1 MRKLILF
8 LLLTLLIN
16 EGYSQNGWYGQSIPL
31 VLIDDIQFIN
41 SQTGF
46 ACGPYGR
53 YAKTTN
59 GGDSWTSYNIGDTT
73 IRLTGINFINENTGW
88 MGGSKLNG
96 FPIWPYR
103 FFMYYTTNGGTNWVT
118 RDQSDGTTTSVKI
131 EMLNKDSIVF
141 AYTGFGDFSSEG
153 SLTSTFNGGSTYNW
167 GMTPSGPQ
175 YYSIQFLNQ
184 ITGFVIACYD
194 SDTGPQRNWIFKT
207 TNSGANWNAI
217 YKDSI
222 QPPRLISAYFV
233 NENTGFFSSQNG
245 KFGSTT
251 NGGVNWTTRNLP
263 GPINSFHF
271 FNENTGYAGTNYN
284 SVDQTGL
291 KRTTDG
297 GATWINMT
305 NSVLG
310 SIGKIFFINN
320 LTGWAI
326 GSGNGFKLMKTITG
340 GLTSVTP
347 IGNSIPDNFSL
358 SQNYPNPFNPSTVVS
373 YQLPVAGNV
382 SIKVYDALGN
392 EIETLVNEK
401 QNAGSYSVDF
411 NAASLPSGIYFYKLV
426 TEKFS
431 ETKKMILIK

>member
-1 MRKLILF
+1 MRKLTLF
-8 LLLTLLIN
+8 LLLSLLLN

-46 ACGPYGR
+46 ACGLYGR

-59 GGDSWTSYNIGDTT
+59 GGDSWSLYNIGDTT
-73 IRLTGINFINENTGW
+73 IRLTGINFINETTGW

-103 FFMYYTTNGGTNWVT
+103 FFMYYTTNGGINWIT
-118 RDQSDGTTTSVKI
+118 REQSDGNTTGVKI
-131 EMLNKDSIVF
+131 HMLNKDSIVF
-141 AYTGFGDFSSEG
+141 AYTGFGNFSSEG
-153 SLTSTFNGGSTYNW
+153 SLTCTFNGGSSYNW
-167 GMTPSGPQ
+167 GMTPSGPL

-184 ITGFVIACYD
+184 NTGFVIACYD

-222 QPPRLISAYFV
+222 QPPRLISSFFV
-233 NENTGFFSSQNG
+233 NENTGFFSTQNG
-245 KFGSTT
+245 KFASTT
-251 NGGVNWTTRNLP
+251 NGGTNWNFTTP
-263 GPINSFHF
+263 GFTINTLYF
-271 FNENTGYAGTNYN
+271 FDSNTGYAGT
-284 SVDQTGL
+284 SGL

-297 GATWINMT
+297 GITWTTMT
-305 NSVLG
+305 NSVLQ
-310 SIGKIFFINN
+310 SVNRIWFINN
-320 LTGWAI
+320 LTGWAV

-340 GLTSVTP
+340 GLTSATGISNIV
-347 IGNSIPDNFSL
+347 PDKFSL
-358 SQNYPNPFNPSTVVS
+358 SQNYPNPFNPSTTIN
-373 YQLPVAGNV
+373 YELPITNYV